1 MRRVNTRVHVASHHV
16 TFSFYLAVPVVDAP
30 KHCECALTAVLP
42 NLSRGQ
48 ARGHQVCLHCT
59 PLWLEPE
66 LNAGRASSP
75 CSNEAMDKR
84 KGNNSNPKGG
94 PGNAD
99 DKKKAKNGTVK
110 RRSAQLQ
117 PWAISVASGCRLR
130 TRPQARTCG
139 ALGFGGFRAVPGS
152 TSATD
157 ARGRKHGPAAI
168 HSKCNTVAAV
178 SAAWLLYRS
187 GSQDGDPRR
196 AEGDNG
202 VRGCLPHGPLLAI
215 APVWPHTQLKRARFS
230 STTHARCA

>member
-1 MRRVNTRVHVASHHV
+1 M

-110 RRSAQLQ
+110 RRSAELQ

-157 ARGRKHGPAAI
+157 ARGRKHNPLQMPYSSCRVQLPGYCIGAEAKTAILGGQKATTASGAAC
-168 HSKCNTVAAV
+168 HM
-178 SAAWLLYRS
+178 
-187 GSQDGDPRR
+187 
-196 AEGDNG
+196 
-202 VRGCLPHGPLLAI
+202 VRCWQSP
-215 APVWPHTQLKRARFS
+215 PVWPHTQLKRARFS